1 MAPVMLVTGAD
12 RGIGFCIAQ
21 VLARQEPSSTILVA
35 ARTQSSAWDAV
46 QKLKAL
52 DTHGT
57 FEPMVLDVT
66 SDQSMHALVA
76 LIKERH
82 GKLDGKYTIIVSV
95 LLYVSLMPP
104 QSSSTMQAS
113 QLFLIRT
120 FQTIVRCSIPSWTRT
135 SPQLD
140 C

>member
-1 MAPVMLVTGAD
+1 MLVTGAD

-21 VLARQEPSSTILVA
+21 VLARQKPSSTILVA

-104 QSSSTMQAS
+104 QSSSIMQAL

-120 FQTIVRCSIPSWTRT
+120 FRTIVRCSIPS
-135 SPQLD
+135 
-140 C
+140 

>member
-1 MAPVMLVTGAD
+1 MAPIILVTGAN

-21 VLARQEPSSTILVA
+21 VLAQREPSSTILVA

-57 FEPMVLDVT
+57 FEPTVLDVT

-82 GKLDGKYTIIVSV
+82 GKLDGKYTIIVAV

-104 QSSSTMQAS
+104 KSSSTMQAL
-113 QLFLIRT
+113 QLFQVRT
-120 FQTIVRCSIPSWTRT
+120 SPTIVRFLIQSWTRM
-135 SPQLD
+135 SPQSD
-140 C
+140 S